1 MMPVVAGERSTK
13 LQMLAYTLLMVPLSV
28 APYILGVAG
37 MGYGVFAFALS
48 VFFLFTN
55 FRVLTDQTNKSAKL
69 MFGYSVFYL
78 FALFAALM
86 IDKV

>member
-1 MMPVVAGERSTK
+1 MSGERATK
-13 LQMLAYTLLMVPLSV
+13 IQMLVYSLFLVPLSV
-28 APYILGVAG
+28 APYILNVAG
-37 MGYGVFAFALS
+37 LGYGVFAFALS

-55 FRVLTDQTNKSAKL
+55 FRVLVDKTHRSAKL